1 MAIMNVGIAVD
12 YSSDLYKK
20 AQALCEGIEVKFGK
34 DITIPFPMQQVNTG
48 CGTDDCN
55 ALRMS
60 VNYRKGGHSF
70 YDGHNYPSSY
80 YLNITPIET
89 TEHGY
94 RCMMFG
100 GGNCTI
106 AECNRNTEK
115 QRGLAAKAVQNEL
128 VDIVYKAL
136 AYYKIKF

>member
-1 MAIMNVGIAVD
+1 MIMNVGIAVD
-12 YSSDLYKK
+12 VSSDLYKK

-34 DITIPFPMQQVNTG
+34 DITIPFPMQQVDTG

-55 ALRMS
+55 ALRMN

-115 QRGLAAKAVQNEL
+115 QRGLAVKAVQAEL

>member
-1 MAIMNVGIAVD
+1 MIMNVGIAVD
-12 YSSDLYKK
+12 VSSDLYKK

-34 DITIPFPMQQVNTG
+34 DITIPFPMQQVDTG
-48 CGTDDCN
+48 CGTDNCN
-55 ALRMS
+55 ALRMN

-80 YLNITPIET
+80 YLNISPIET

-115 QRGLAAKAVQNEL
+115 QRTLAVKAVQSEL

-136 AYYKIKF
+136 AYYKVKF

>member
-1 MAIMNVGIAVD
+1 MIMNVGIAVD
-12 YSSDLYKK
+12 VSSDLYKK

-34 DITIPFPMQQVNTG
+34 DITIPFPMQQVDTG
-48 CGTDDCN
+48 CGTDGCN
-55 ALRMS
+55 ALRMN

-89 TEHGY
+89 MENGY

-115 QRGLAAKAVQNEL
+115 QRGLAAKAVQAEL

>member
-1 MAIMNVGIAVD
+1 MIMNVGIAVD

-34 DITIPFPMQQVNTG
+34 DITIPFPMQQVDTG

-60 VNYRKGGHSF
+60 VNYRKCGHSF

-89 TEHGY
+89 TENGY

-100 GGNCTI
+100 GGNCII

-128 VDIVYKAL
+128 VDIVYKSL

>member
-1 MAIMNVGIAVD
+1 MIMNVGIAVD
-12 YSSDLYKK
+12 VSSDLYKK

-34 DITIPFPMQQVNTG
+34 DITIPFPMQQVDTG
-48 CGTDDCN
+48 CGTDNCN
-55 ALRMS
+55 ALRMN

-80 YLNITPIET
+80 YLNISPIET

-115 QRGLAAKAVQNEL
+115 QRTLAVKAVQAEL

-136 AYYKIKF
+136 AYYKVKF

>member
-1 MAIMNVGIAVD
+1 MIMNVGIAVD
-12 YSSDLYKK
+12 VSSDLYKK
-20 AQALCEGIEVKFGK
+20 AQTLCEGIEVKFGK
-34 DITIPFPMQQVNTG
+34 DITIPFPMQQVDTG

-55 ALRMS
+55 ALRMN

-115 QRGLAAKAVQNEL
+115 QRGLAVKAVQAEL

>member
-1 MAIMNVGIAVD
+1 MNVGIAVD
-12 YSSDLYKK
+12 VSSDLYKK

-34 DITIPFPMQQVNTG
+34 DITIPFPMQQVDTG

-55 ALRMS
+55 ALRMN

-115 QRGLAAKAVQNEL
+115 QRTLAAKAVQAEL

>member
-1 MAIMNVGIAVD
+1 MIMNVGIEVD
-12 YSSDLYKK
+12 VSSDLYKK
-20 AQALCEGIEVKFGK
+20 AQALCEGLEVKFGK
-34 DITIPFPMQQVNTG
+34 DITIPFPMQQVDTG
-48 CGTDDCN
+48 CGTDECN

-60 VNYRKGGHSF
+60 VNYRKGGHSY

-80 YLNITPIET
+80 YLNITPVEL

-100 GGNCTI
+100 GGNCII

-115 QRGLAAKAVQNEL
+115 QRGLAVKAVQAEL

>member
-1 MAIMNVGIAVD
+1 MIMNVGIAVD
-12 YSSDLYKK
+12 VSSDLYKK
-20 AQALCEGIEVKFGK
+20 AQTLCEGIEVQFGK
-34 DITIPFPMQQVNTG
+34 DITIPFPMQSVNTE

-60 VNYRKGGHSF
+60 VNYRKAGHS
-70 YDGHNYPSSY
+70 YYNGKTYPSSY
-80 YLNITPIET
+80 YLNITPVET
-89 TEHGY
+89 TNYGY

-100 GGNCTI
+100 GGNCII
-106 AECNRNTEK
+106 AECNRNTAK
-115 QRGLAAKAVQNEL
+115 QRGLAVKAVQAEL

>member
-1 MAIMNVGIAVD
+1 MIMNVGIAVD

-20 AQALCEGIEVKFGK
+20 AQSLCEGVEVKFDK
-34 DITIPFPMQQVNTG
+34 DFNIPFPMQQVNTG
-48 CGTDDCN
+48 CGTDNCN

-70 YDGHNYPSSY
+70 YDGHDYPSSY
-80 YLNITPIET
+80 YLNITPVEL

-115 QRGLAAKAVQNEL
+115 QRGLAVKAVQNEL

>member
-1 MAIMNVGIAVD
+1 MIMNVGIAVD
-12 YSSDLYKK
+12 VSSDLYKK

-34 DITIPFPMQQVNTG
+34 DITIPFPMQQVDTG
-48 CGTDDCN
+48 CGTDNCN
-55 ALRMS
+55 ALRMN

-70 YDGHNYPSSY
+70 YDGHDYPSSY
-80 YLNITPIET
+80 YLNISPIET

-115 QRGLAAKAVQNEL
+115 QRALAVKAVQSEL

-136 AYYKIKF
+136 AYYKVKF

>member
-1 MAIMNVGIAVD
+1 MIMNTGVTVD
-12 YSSDLYKK
+12 ETSELYAKVK
-20 AQALCEGIEVKFGK
+20 SLCEGIVVSYGK
-34 DITIPFPMQQVNTG
+34 DITIRYPKQEVDTG
-48 CGTDDCN
+48 CGKDTCD
-55 ALRMS
+55 ALRLS
-60 VNYRKGGHSF
+60 IGYRKAGTSF
-70 YDGHNYPSSY
+70 YDGHRYPSSY
-80 YLNITPIET
+80 YLSITPIEV

-128 VDIVYKAL
+128 LDIVYKAFVHF
-136 AYYKIKF
+136 KIKL

>member
-34 DITIPFPMQQVNTG
+34 DITIPFPMQQVDTG

-70 YDGHNYPSSY
+70 YDGHNYPNSY

-89 TEHGY
+89 TENGY

>member
-1 MAIMNVGIAVD
+1 MIMNVGIAVD
-12 YSSDLYKK
+12 VSSDLYKK

-34 DITIPFPMQQVNTG
+34 DITIPFPMQQVDTG

-55 ALRMS
+55 ALRMN

-115 QRGLAAKAVQNEL
+115 QRTLAAKAVQAEL

>member
-1 MAIMNVGIAVD
+1 MIMNVGIAVD
-12 YSSDLYKK
+12 VSSDLYKK

-89 TEHGY
+89 TENGY

>member
-1 MAIMNVGIAVD
+1 MNVGIAVD
-12 YSSDLYKK
+12 VSSDLYKK

-34 DITIPFPMQQVNTG
+34 DITIPFPMQQVDTG
-48 CGTDDCN
+48 CGTDGCN
-55 ALRMS
+55 ALRMN

-89 TEHGY
+89 MENGY

-115 QRGLAAKAVQNEL
+115 QRGLAAKAVQAEL

>member
-1 MAIMNVGIAVD
+1 MSIMKVNIEVD
-12 YSSDLYKK
+12 KESELYKK
-20 AQALCEGIEVKFGK
+20 AKELCEGIEVKFGK
-34 DITIPFPMQQVNTG
+34 AFNIPFPMQDVVTG
-48 CGTDDCN
+48 CGTDKCN

-60 VNYRKGGHSF
+60 VDYRKGGHSF

-80 YLNITPIET
+80 YLNITPVELT
-89 TEHGY
+89 DLGY

-115 QRGLAAKAVQNEL
+115 QRGLAVKAVQDEL
-128 VDIVYKAL
+128 VDTVYKAL
-136 AYYKIKF
+136 VYYKIKF

>member
-1 MAIMNVGIAVD
+1 MIMNVGIAVD

-34 DITIPFPMQQVNTG
+34 DITIPFPMQQVDTG
-48 CGTDDCN
+48 CGTDNCN
-55 ALRMS
+55 ALRMN

-80 YLNITPIET
+80 YLNISPIET

-115 QRGLAAKAVQNEL
+115 QRTLAVKAVQSEL

-136 AYYKIKF
+136 AYYKVKF

>member
-1 MAIMNVGIAVD
+1 MIMNVGIAVD
-12 YSSDLYKK
+12 VSSDLYKK

-34 DITIPFPMQQVNTG
+34 DITIPFPMQQVDTG
-48 CGTDDCN
+48 CGTDGCN

-89 TEHGY
+89 TENGY

>member
-1 MAIMNVGIAVD
+1 MIMNVGIAVD
-12 YSSDLYKK
+12 VSSDLYKK
-20 AQALCEGIEVKFGK
+20 AQAICEGIEVKFGK
-34 DITIPFPMQQVNTG
+34 DITIPFPMQQVDTG

-89 TEHGY
+89 TENGY

-115 QRGLAAKAVQNEL
+115 QRGLAAKAVQAEL

>member
-1 MAIMNVGIAVD
+1 
-12 YSSDLYKK
+12 
-20 AQALCEGIEVKFGK
+20 
-34 DITIPFPMQQVNTG
+34 
-48 CGTDDCN
+48 
-55 ALRMS
+55 
-60 VNYRKGGHSF
+60 
-70 YDGHNYPSSY
+70 
-80 YLNITPIET
+80 
-89 TEHGY
+89 
-94 RCMMFG
+94 MMFG

>member
-1 MAIMNVGIAVD
+1 MAIMNVGIEVD
-12 YSSDLYKK
+12 VTSDLYKQVK
-20 AQALCEGIEVKFGK
+20 SLCEGIEVKFGK
-34 DITIPFPMQQVNTG
+34 DFDIPFPMQEVDTG
-48 CGTDDCN
+48 CGRDNCN

-60 VNYRKGGHSF
+60 VAYRKGGHSF

-80 YLNITPIET
+80 YLNISPIER

-115 QRGLAAKAVQNEL
+115 QRTLAAKAVQNEL
-128 VDIVYKAL
+128 VETVYKAL
-136 AYYKIKF
+136 CYYKIKL